1 MSELLPLETLTRDAG
16 IRPCFELAA
25 PNPVL
30 GKTAFLRLPLD
41 DDWKYEVVPAAM
53 QVKRNLI
60 LRDGVVVRDEPTAN
74 RSIAADELAKLR
86 DAETAAKLI
95 PLRDRN

>member
-30 GKTAFLRLPLD
+30 GKTAFLCLPLA
-41 DDWKYEVVPAAM
+41 DDWKYETDPTEM
-53 QVKRNLI
+53 QVERNLI
-60 LRDGVVVRDEPTAN
+60 LRDRMWVTRVKAQVVAVHSSGA
-74 RSIAADELAKLR
+74 
-86 DAETAAKLI
+86 
-95 PLRDRN
+95 